1 MVILSS
7 YFNLGDQMDLKT
19 MSPVELQNLIANA
32 EKEIVNKKKELKS
45 DCLKAL
51 HETAESFGFK
61 LSDFIEIAGEESKPA
76 KTRKPAEAKYRNP
89 ENPSETWTGRG
100 IAPKWLQAKFALGM
114 TKEQFAI

>member
-1 MVILSS
+1 
-7 YFNLGDQMDLKT
+7 MDLKN

-32 EKEIVNKKKELKS
+32 EKEIVSKKKELKT

-61 LSDFIEIAGEESKPA
+61 LSDFIETAVVEAKPA
-76 KTRKPAEAKYRNP
+76 KTRKPAEPKYRNP
-89 ENPSETWTGRG
+89 ENSSETWTGRG
-100 IAPKWLQAKFALGM
+100 IAPKWLQAKLAVGM